1 MTAARAVA
9 AGAPGAAASA
19 AGRGRVVARVRAAVA
34 GAAGHELMGCVRAAM
49 RAGRRSIVKNQFFEI
64 PAAFFA
70 TVLID
75 GHDQSS
81 FTVSACK

>member
-1 MTAARAVA
+1 MAARAVA
-9 AGAPGAAASA
+9 AGASGAAASA
-19 AGRGRVVARVRAAVA
+19 AGRGRVVARVRAAAVA

-49 RAGRRSIVKNQFFEI
+49 RADRRSIVKNQFFEI